1 MIGLRFTDGTT
12 TLTVSNLTDGILT
25 GYQSGNENPI
35 SEETTELAYVIL
47 RGTFSAK
54 IANIN
59 LLNSFFLQARERQQK
74 PFLNRIYVERDS
86 GDGVWWRSELVDGLV
101 LLSSEGLD
109 AIGRSPEV
117 SISFSR
123 KNYWEGAEVQIPL
136 SNGNGT
142 NNTGGLPVFNCND
155 GVGTSPAI
163 NNNFVQIATN
173 IIGGD
178 LLAPI
183 RLEMTNA
190 LNSAARL
197 YSVWIA
203 HNSEA
208 DPANFQNVIEGE
220 SVAAGGSDVVGSNYS
235 GGKYR
240 TITWAGDNQVL
251 IARWTLNTTYLNRAK
266 SNWFKILSAFALAP
280 SSNTRLQL
288 KIRWP
293 ASAYLTEIGSSQEV
307 SLDTTK
313 LQDIGTLQLPPWL
326 TGAGD
331 QSEIAL
337 CLYARRPGGGTV
349 NIDYLHITPLD
360 SYRILKPQGYGAAY
374 TIRIVDDGINEL
386 LYTDGWTPAGKTGHY
401 VGIGSPVM
409 LKPNKLQR
417 IYFLQNGDTGDIG
430 ITRTM
435 TIKAFY
441 RPRRATI

>member
-12 TLTVSNLTDGILT
+12 TVTVSNLTDGILT

-35 SEETTELAYVIL
+35 SAETSELAYVVL
-47 RGTFSAK
+47 RGTLSAK

-59 LLNSFFLQARERQQK
+59 LLNGFFLKARERQEKQ
-74 PFLNRIYVERDS
+74 FLSAVYVERDI
-86 GDGVWWRSELVDGLV
+86 GDGVWWRSELIDGLV
-101 LLSSEGLD
+101 MLSSDGLD
-109 AIGRSPEV
+109 AIGRSPEISV
-117 SISFSR
+117 SFTR
-123 KNYWEGAEVQIPL
+123 KNYWEGAEAQIPL

-142 NNTGGLPVFNCND
+142 DNITGLPVFNCND
-155 GVGTSPAI
+155 GSGTAPAK
-163 NNNFVQIATN
+163 NNNYVQIAAD

-178 LLAPI
+178 LFAPI
-183 RLEMTNA
+183 RLEMVNA
-190 LNSAARL
+190 LNSASRL

-220 SVAAGGSDVVGSNYS
+220 SVAAGGSDVIGSGYS

-240 TITWAGDNQVL
+240 TISWTGDNQVL
-251 IARWTLNTTYLNRAK
+251 IARWTLDTAYLNRSA
-266 SNWFKILSAFALAP
+266 SNWFKVLSAFAAGP

-307 SLDTTK
+307 ALDTTK

-326 TGAGD
+326 AGAGD
-331 QSEIAL
+331 QTDIAL
-337 CLYARRPGGGTV
+337 CLYARRIGGGTV
-349 NIDYLHITPLD
+349 NIDYLHISPLD

-374 TIRIVDDGINEL
+374 TVRIVDDGINEL

-401 VGIGSPVM
+401 VGIGSPLL

-417 IYFLQNGDTGDIG
+417 IYFLQNGDTGDIS
-430 ITRTM
+430 ITRTL

-441 RPRRATI
+441 RPRRATL